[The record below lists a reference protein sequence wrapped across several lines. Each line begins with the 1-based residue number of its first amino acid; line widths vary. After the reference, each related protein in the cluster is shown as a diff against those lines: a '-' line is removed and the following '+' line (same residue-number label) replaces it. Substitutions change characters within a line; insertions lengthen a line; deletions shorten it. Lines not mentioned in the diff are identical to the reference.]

1 MRTVPIAFSR
11 IKESNFRKLI
21 ESRSAES
28 LRAWRMRCDV
38 KAIVLLRNNAP
49 QLCSDLI
56 EVRFGVQPEQK
67 AGVGLI

>member
-1 MRTVPIAFSR
+1 
-11 IKESNFRKLI
+11 
-21 ESRSAES
+21 
-28 LRAWRMRCDV
+28 MRCDV

-67 AGVGLI
+67 AGVGLS